1 MKMASL
7 FLLFLFSCPALAQEL
22 VRCYP
27 LNRLESGELCLPS
40 ISQGKR
46 IIFSQVNANSIPE
59 LQDLFP
65 LTTAENKAE
74 QFLLQNFPQNH
85 FLVANSLLGK
95 MGNLFNQ
102 AANFGGPNCY
112 QSALYASSSPYS
124 TEWRYV
130 SPEEFELNLKLAYDK
145 VDQPQ
150 FGDIVV
156 YEATGERGHAAVYLF
171 DDLVFHKKSYQK
183 EYLYRITKIDQ
194 VAEPEAFEWTPRPDS
209 QISRALQGMSTK
221 DRAYYRKKESTPEL
235 SLDDPKEEKRIA
247 LINELGKQILLA
259 APQWKVG
266 TYLGFTTENLAEE
279 LVTEFRS
286 MQNHPSP
293 FVRMSYARLI
303 SYRDQLFQSIE
314 DYYFSSP
321 LASGRIERINQEV
334 CVVETAQFKS
344 IVGKLLEAYE
354 HPATEDSIQRVMKT
368 LQNED
373 KKNCRFS
380 LLKMIKN

>member
-1 MKMASL
+1 MPLLRVKISRL
-7 FLLFLFSCPALAQEL
+7 FFLLFLFSCPALAQEL

-171 DDLVFHKKSYQK
+171 DDLVFQFDANFKVPYIFQP
-183 EYLYRITKIDQ
+183 LMILDG
-194 VAEPEAFEWTPRPDS
+194 
-209 QISRALQGMSTK
+209 ISRVFSINEFIRMIFLFNLLDCGLSVLHRVVKVGCRDHRRGMG
-221 DRAYYRKKESTPEL
+221 DRAHDFRYCL
-235 SLDDPKEEKRIA
+235 GMDDIGVA
-247 LINELGKQILLA
+247 GVLA
-259 APQWKVG
+259 FVIDRRM
-266 TYLGFTTENLAEE
+266 GF
-279 LVTEFRS
+279 
-286 MQNHPSP
+286 
-293 FVRMSYARLI
+293 
-303 SYRDQLFQSIE
+303 
-314 DYYFSSP
+314 
-321 LASGRIERINQEV
+321 
-334 CVVETAQFKS
+334 
-344 IVGKLLEAYE
+344 VGKVMGTLFEVVHGRLE
-354 HPATEDSIQRVMKT
+354 H
-368 LQNED
+368 
-373 KKNCRFS
+373 
-380 LLKMIKN
+380 